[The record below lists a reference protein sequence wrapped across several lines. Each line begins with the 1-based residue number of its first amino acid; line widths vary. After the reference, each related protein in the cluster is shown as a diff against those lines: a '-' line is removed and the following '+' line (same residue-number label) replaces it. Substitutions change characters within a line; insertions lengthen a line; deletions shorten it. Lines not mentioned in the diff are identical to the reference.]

1 MERIDGPLA
10 LSFLSENFLGHE
22 AVSFTLDGKSGIHVS
37 SAQILLM
44 NAVERQDYAAGKGGH
59 VILGIAAQNLDEIMG
74 NVGFVSEFCIYHLD
88 TYIPETIDVD
98 AIIEQQRMKEF
109 NELYDALDAWTTYDD
124 DEPESPDYG
133 GDE

>member
-1 MERIDGPLA
+1 MKRIDGPLA

-22 AVSFTLDGKSGIHVS
+22 AVAFTLDGKSKVHIS

-44 NAVERQDYAAGKGGH
+44 NAVERQDYASGKGGH
-59 VILGIAAQNLDEIMG
+59 VILGIAPQNLDEIMG
-74 NVGFVSEFCIYHLD
+74 DNGFVSELCIYHVD
-88 TYIPETIDVD
+88 KYIPEIIDAD
-98 AIIEQQRMKEF
+98 AVIEQWNQ
-109 NELYDALDAWTTYDD
+109 DALDAWTTYD